1 MLRSIRI
8 LVFAATCALLGVS
21 SQAAVLFERS
31 PSSDPFDGRQTD
43 GNSPILQQ
51 SFPSLVGA
59 KLDKIT
65 WWGYHGTN
73 SGGPSFDA
81 FEVFLGGG
89 VTPLTGTLTSTTD
102 SNSLTEYVL
111 AFAEISLVATTIE
124 IWNNSLDVEWY
135 WQRVAGQPVI
145 DPNDPDDRPLTAF
158 RLEGTP
164 SQQIPEPGSLALL
177 GIAVLGLS
185 LARRKRS

>member
-8 LVFAATCALLGVS
+8 LVFAASCALLGVS
-21 SQAAVLFERS
+21 AQAAVLFERS
-31 PSSDPFDGRQTD
+31 PSSVAFDGEQSDAAT
-43 GNSPILQQ
+43 SIYYQQ

-65 WWGYHGTN
+65 WWGYHGAN
-73 SGGPSFDA
+73 SLGASYDA
-81 FEVFLGGG
+81 FEVFLGGSLS
-89 VTPLTGTLTSTTD
+89 PLTGTLTSTTD

-111 AFAEISLVATTIE
+111 AFAEVSLVATTIE
-124 IWNNSLDVEWY
+124 IWNSSLDVEWF
-135 WQRVAGQPVI
+135 WQHAADQTGAITGQPF
-145 DPNDPDDRPLTAF
+145 TAF

-177 GIAVLGLS
+177 GIAILGLS